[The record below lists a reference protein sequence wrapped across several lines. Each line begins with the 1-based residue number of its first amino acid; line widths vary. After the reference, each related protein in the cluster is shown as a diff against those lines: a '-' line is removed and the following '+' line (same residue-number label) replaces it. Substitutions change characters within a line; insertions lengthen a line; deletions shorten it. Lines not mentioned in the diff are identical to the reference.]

1 MNKYLVV
8 KFGGSVLQ
16 DQMSIKKC
24 AESVNNAQLQGFKIV
39 VVVSAIK
46 GVTDKLLSITNAFPN
61 MSSENLDEILSLG
74 EEQSSLLMEKNLKK
88 LGVDAIAITPN
99 SKDWP
104 IITDNKHG
112 DAEPLSIQTQSL
124 IVKKIK
130 PRLNKNQIPI
140 ICGFI
145 GKTISGKKTTLGR
158 GGSDTTA
165 VLLANYLNA
174 EVVLVK
180 DTGRIFSG
188 DPKKIRD
195 AIPLSRLDA
204 EEANMLSSGGAKILH
219 NKVFKQ
225 KLNNLNIRI
234 VLIDDDITK
243 GGTLITGF
251 SSELEVKISEKPTF
265 LITIIGDLLSK
276 SNNLKLI
283 FSQIVNT
290 GIKITSITG
299 DEKATILYLE
309 GDDPSTLDKI
319 HKIIKEKKIGKA
331 VSDFNDLVKITIKGK
346 GLETIPGLIQKIT
359 DPLAKQELNI
369 YGIITVHSSIN
380 IFVKWIDKEKA
391 KLLIEK
397 EIGL

>member
-1 MNKYLVV
+1 
-8 KFGGSVLQ
+8 
-16 DQMSIKKC
+16 
-24 AESVNNAQLQGFKIV
+24 
-39 VVVSAIK
+39 
-46 GVTDKLLSITNAFPN
+46 
-61 MSSENLDEILSLG
+61 
-74 EEQSSLLMEKNLKK
+74 SSLLMEKNLKK

-112 DAEPLSIQTQSL
+112 DAEPLHIQTQSL
-124 IVKKIK
+124 ILKKIK
-130 PRLNKNQIPI
+130 PRLNQNQTPI

-145 GKTISGKKTTLGR
+145 GKTVSGKKTTLGR

-188 DPKKIRD
+188 DPKKIKD

-234 VLIDDDITK
+234 VLIDEDITK

-283 FSQIVNT
+283 FSQI
-290 GIKITSITG
+290 
-299 DEKATILYLE
+299 
-309 GDDPSTLDKI
+309 
-319 HKIIKEKKIGKA
+319 
-331 VSDFNDLVKITIKGK
+331 
-346 GLETIPGLIQKIT
+346 
-359 DPLAKQELNI
+359 
-369 YGIITVHSSIN
+369 
-380 IFVKWIDKEKA
+380 
-391 KLLIEK
+391 
-397 EIGL
+397 

>member
-16 DQMSIKKC
+16 DPTSIKKC
-24 AESVNNAQLQGFKIV
+24 AESVNTAQLQGFKIV

-124 IVKKIK
+124 ILKKIK

-188 DPKKIRD
+188 DPKKIKD

-225 KLNNLNIRI
+225 KLNTSLVPTEFEFIHSFI
-234 VLIDDDITK
+234 LI
-243 GGTLITGF
+243 
-251 SSELEVKISEKPTF
+251 
-265 LITIIGDLLSK
+265 
-276 SNNLKLI
+276 KL
-283 FSQIVNT
+283 
-290 GIKITSITG
+290 
-299 DEKATILYLE
+299 
-309 GDDPSTLDKI
+309 
-319 HKIIKEKKIGKA
+319 
-331 VSDFNDLVKITIKGK
+331 
-346 GLETIPGLIQKIT
+346 
-359 DPLAKQELNI
+359 
-369 YGIITVHSSIN
+369 
-380 IFVKWIDKEKA
+380 
-391 KLLIEK
+391 
-397 EIGL
+397 